1 MNRGFQRALWAGLI
15 GGLLAGGGD
24 ALATLAAALTRP
36 SAGDAI
42 ALGSVA
48 GATLGMGLAL
58 STWLLHAV
66 AVPVAARVQRISPT
80 TLVATIVTAP
90 LLVYDAFSLFAGAKA
105 ARVPGH
111 QAISIALVLLM
122 LGLVALAANLWQR
135 LLGYLESAPRRSP
148 VAAVAGL
155 GLLAVAAGA
164 DQVNRVVLPRLYP
177 WFHLSLGLLT
187 VAACALAARAVLRG
201 QAGRRRGA
209 ALLAAIVLFLAVL
222 GAHELSV
229 LGASQNLR
237 FFAYEKTQVSKLAL
251 HLLPARHTQ
260 RPGTVRPGAA
270 PLAAASPL
278 PEGPHRRDADIVLIT
293 VDATRADHVG
303 AYGYARPTTPNI
315 DALARRGVRFE
326 RAYAQAPHTSFSI
339 ASLMTG
345 KYYPTLAR
353 LAPQSQHET
362 LALTLRRYGWKTA
375 AFFPPAVFFI
385 DAQKM
390 KTFETSNFDFEYVKY
405 EYLDADQRIEQ
416 IDDFFRK
423 ENPGKVFIWLH
434 LFEPHE
440 PYQRHEGHDFGSRD
454 IDRYD
459 SEIAYCDAVVGR
471 AIAYVQDKRPNA
483 IIVVAADH
491 GEEFDEHGG
500 RYHGTTLYD
509 EQVHVPLVVY
519 VPGVP
524 AHVVAGPV
532 QLIDIAPTIL
542 GLLDLLAPA
551 RMRGTDLGPWLAVPS
566 APDGR
571 LPPVFAEVG
580 DNRMVVQGR
589 EKLICDL
596 AKDYCA
602 YHDLGSDPREERDLA
617 EARPERVAA
626 LHQLL
631 DTWLD
636 EQARFESNRL
646 AGADSPAVPHAI
658 ERGRMGDPDAATEL
672 AAMLQSPAP
681 VELRREAARLL
692 VEALPARQDTRSM
705 VVAAMAAADDD
716 EVRDWAAVA
725 AVRLGET
732 AGRTRLLTI
741 VAQPGSETRRALRL
755 QAALAQAQAGDGSGV
770 MILGEALDACT
781 ASEALCKSIVAALG
795 KLRDARAVPA
805 LLAHLPD
812 VLTRAEVVRALGEI
826 GEAAAEPALVER
838 LKTDEYVPV
847 RVAAAHALARMG
859 GARAVLAL
867 RWSASHEKEP
877 RVVEAAR
884 AGLAESR
891 KGQ

>member
-1 MNRGFQRALWAGLI
+1 MIRRWQPALWAGLL
-15 GGLLAGGGD
+15 GGVAAGGGD
-24 ALATLAAALTRP
+24 ALATFATALTRP
-36 SAGDAI
+36 SLLHAA
-42 ALGSVA
+42 ALGTVA
-48 GATLGMGLAL
+48 GALLGMAMAL
-58 STWLLHAV
+58 V
-66 AVPVAARVQRISPT
+66 AMFIYVVAAPVAARVHRISAAA
-80 TLVATIVTAP
+80 LVAMTMAAP
-90 LLVYDAFSLFAGAKA
+90 LLVYDGFALFAGPKA
-105 ARVPGH
+105 SRVVGH
-111 QAISIALVLLM
+111 QAISVALVLLT
-122 LGLVALAANLWQR
+122 LVLVALAGSLWQR
-135 LLGYLESAPRRSP
+135 VLAQLEGRGGVAAA
-148 VAAVAGL
+148 VGVGLVAAAAVAEQ
-155 GLLAVAAGA
+155 A
-164 DQVNRVVLPRLYP
+164 NRVVLPRLYP
-177 WFHLSLGLLT
+177 WFHLSLGLLS
-187 VAACALAARAVLRG
+187 VMACVLAARAVLRDR
-201 QAGRRRGA
+201 AWRKGA
-209 ALLAAIVLFLAVL
+209 TAFAASVLLLAGL
-222 GAHELSV
+222 GAHELSAM
-229 LGASQNLR
+229 GASQNLR
-237 FFAYEKTQVSKLAL
+237 FFAYERTQVTSLVL
-251 HLLPARHTQ
+251 RLLPARR
-260 RPGTVRPGAA
+260 RPGTARPGVVLQPVAN
-270 PLAAASPL
+270 PL
-278 PEGPHRRDADIVLIT
+278 PEGPHRPGADVVLIT

-362 LALTLRRYGWKTA
+362 LALTMRRYGWKTA

-390 KTFETSNFDFEYVKY
+390 KTFETNNFDFEYVKY
-405 EYLDADQRIEQ
+405 EYLDADQRVEQ

-423 ENPGKVFIWLH
+423 ENPRRVFLWLH

-440 PYQRHEGHDFGSRD
+440 PYQAHPGHDFGSRD

-471 AIAYVQDKRPNA
+471 VIVYLQKERPNA

-509 EQVHVPLVVY
+509 EQVRVPLIIY
-519 VPGVP
+519 APGLP

-551 RMRGTDLGPWLAVPS
+551 RMRGTDLGPWLAAPP
-566 APDGR
+566 APDDR
-571 LPPVFAEVG
+571 LPPVFAEVE
-580 DNRMVVQGR
+580 DKRMVVKGK

-602 YHDLGSDPREERDLA
+602 YYDLGTDPREEHNLA

-636 EQARFESNRL
+636 QQARFESKRL
-646 AGADSPAVPHAI
+646 VGADTPVLSQAI
-658 ERGRMGDPDAATEL
+658 ERGRMGDADAASEL
-672 AAMLQSPAP
+672 AALLQSQAP

-692 VEALPARQDTRSM
+692 VEALPARPDTRPM
-705 VVAAMAAADDD
+705 LVAAMNAADDD

-725 AVRLGET
+725 AMRLGEA
-732 AGRTRLLTI
+732 AGRARLLA
-741 VAQPGSETRRALRL
+741 VVGRSGSEANAALRRH
-755 QAALAQAQAGDGSGV
+755 AALSLGQAGDGAGV
-770 MILGEALDACT
+770 VVLGEALDAC
-781 ASEALCKSIVAALG
+781 AGKEALCKTIIAVLG
-795 KLRDARAVPA
+795 KLHDVRAVPA
-805 LLAHLPD
+805 LMAHLPD
-812 VLTRAEVVRALGEI
+812 VLTRLEVVQALGEI
-826 GEAAAEPALVER
+826 GDASAEPALVER
-838 LKTDEYVPV
+838 LKSDEYVPV

-867 RWSASHEKEP
+867 KWSASNDNEP
-877 RVVEAAR
+877 RVAEAAR
-884 AGLAESR
+884 AGLAELR
-891 KGQ
+891 RAP

>member
-1 MNRGFQRALWAGLI
+1 MSGRVQRVSWAGLL
-15 GGLLAGGGD
+15 GGVLAGSGD
-24 ALATLAAALTRP
+24 ALATLATAPTRP
-36 SAGDAI
+36 SVVDAI
-42 ALGSVA
+42 MLGAAA
-48 GATLGMGLAL
+48 GAVLGLGLAL
-58 STWLLHAV
+58 LATLVHAV
-66 AVPVAARVQRISPT
+66 AVPVAARVQRISPAA
-80 TLVATIVTAP
+80 LVAMTMAAP
-90 LLVYDAFSLFAGAKA
+90 LLIYDAFALFAGAKA

-111 QAISIALVLLM
+111 QAISLALVLLT
-122 LGLVALAANLWQR
+122 LGLVALASRLWQR
-135 LLGYLESAPRRSP
+135 LLVYLESAPRRGP
-148 VAAVAGL
+148 MLVTAGL
-155 GLLAVAAGA
+155 GLAVAAA
-164 DQVNRVVLPRLYP
+164 AEQSNRVVLPRLYP
-177 WFHLSLGLLT
+177 WFHLSLGLISVL
-187 VAACALAARAVLRG
+187 ACVLAARAALS
-201 QAGRRRGA
+201 GRAWRRKA
-209 ALLAAIVLFLAVL
+209 AVVLAASVLALTGV
-222 GAHELSV
+222 GAHEISV
-229 LGASQNLR
+229 MGASQNLR
-237 FFAYEKTQVSKLAL
+237 FFAYEKTQVTRQAL
-251 HLLPARHTQ
+251 RLLPTRHAR
-260 RPGTVRPGAA
+260 RPGSVRAGAVSS
-270 PLAAASPL
+270 AAVSRL
-278 PEGPHRRDADIVLIT
+278 PEGPHRPDADVVLIT

-362 LALTLRRYGWKTA
+362 LPLTLRRYGWKTA

-385 DAQKM
+385 DAHKM

-405 EYLDADQRIEQ
+405 EYLDADQRVAQ

-423 ENPGKVFIWLH
+423 ENPRRVFLWLH

-440 PYQRHEGHDFGSRD
+440 PYEVHKGHDFGSRD

-471 AIAYVQDKRPNA
+471 VIAYVQQKRPNA

-509 EQVHVPLVVY
+509 EQVRVPLIIY

-551 RMRGTDLGPWLAVPS
+551 RMRGTDLGPWLALPP
-566 APDGR
+566 APDDR
-571 LPPVFAEVG
+571 LPPVFAEVE
-580 DNRMVVQGR
+580 DKRMVVKGQ

-596 AKDYCA
+596 GKDYCA
-602 YHDLGSDPREERDLA
+602 YHDLGTDPREVHDLA

-636 EQARFESNRL
+636 EQTRFESKRL
-646 AGADSPAVPHAI
+646 AGVDMPAVPYAI
-658 ERGRMGDPDAATEL
+658 ERGRLGDPDAALEL
-672 AAMLQSPAP
+672 AAMLQSGAP

-692 VEALPARQDTRSM
+692 VEALPARKDTRPM
-705 VVAAMAAADDD
+705 VVAAMNGAGDD
-716 EVRDWAAVA
+716 EVADWAAVA
-725 AVRLGET
+725 AMRLGE
-732 AGRTRLLTI
+732 AGGRARLLAI
-741 VAQPGSETRRALRL
+741 VARPGSEARRALRL
-755 QAALAQAQAGDGSGV
+755 QAALALAQAGDGVGV

-781 ASEALCKSIVAALG
+781 ASEALCKSIIATLG

-805 LLAHLPD
+805 LIAHLPD
-812 VLTRAEVVRALGEI
+812 VLTRAEVVQALGEI
-826 GEAAAEPALVER
+826 GDALAEPALVER

-847 RVAAAHALARMG
+847 RLAAARALARKG
-859 GARAVLAL
+859 GARAILAL
-867 RWSASHEKEP
+867 RWSVSHEKEA

-884 AGLAESR
+884 AGLAELR
-891 KGQ
+891 QGQ